1 MKEMMA
7 LTAPFLASA
16 FLAVLFLQSGLDKI
30 YAWQGNKEY
39 IAGYFAKTFLGRFST
54 LLLFKITVMEV
65 ATGVLALVGCFWMVV
80 NQDTFISWLA
90 SVFSGVTILAL
101 FTGQRLA
108 KDYAAAAA
116 MIPYVLLTLVS
127 ILLQSGLI
135 HLT

>member
-1 MKEMMA
+1 MTMHELMA

-16 FLAVLFLQSGLDKI
+16 FLAVLFLQSGLDKV
-30 YAWQGNKEY
+30 YDWQGNKEY
-39 IAGYFAKTFLGRFST
+39 IAGYFAKTFLAPFST

-90 SVFSGVTILAL
+90 SLFAGVTVLAL
-101 FTGQRLA
+101 FTGQRIA

-116 MIPYVLLTLVS
+116 MIPYVLLTLGSLV
-127 ILLQSGLI
+127 LHRQ
-135 HLT
+135 